1 MKILPSKILFD
12 KAYGKFCIPAINV
25 SNPEQVIA
33 LFKVAEK
40 LQAPFIIQTTPAA
53 REYIPPK
60 MLLGYIKS
68 AIDLHPNNVCAIHI
82 DHGYESHIIDGI
94 NSGIYTS
101 VMIDAS
107 RDPIEKNIKRTKLIV
122 DKATLSKELIIT
134 ATTDENIIM
143 GLMHKKYQI
152 HGVQFH
158 PESINTNVGM
168 KIIENFVKL

>member
-60 MLLGYIKS
+60 NFKLNPDGKFV
-68 AIDLHPNNVCAIHI
+68 PKNNELKRV
-82 DHGYESHIIDGI
+82 GGSFLKVKKI
-94 NSGIYTS
+94 NI
-101 VMIDAS
+101 
-107 RDPIEKNIKRTKLIV
+107 
-122 DKATLSKELIIT
+122 
-134 ATTDENIIM
+134 
-143 GLMHKKYQI
+143 
-152 HGVQFH
+152 
-158 PESINTNVGM
+158 
-168 KIIENFVKL
+168 